1 MKAQVGLILLT
12 LFMVGSA
19 SFAYER
25 RHSPFFCFTK
35 TDDRGEMDFDD
46 VSKGV
51 RNRSEGVNW
60 DRRTLICPVLVDDT
74 LPLRG
79 IRTLTIQG
87 WDGDGGDRGTV
98 GAKACVTFRWAR
110 GGECGH
116 QVVDG
121 DSSRMGLFELQFRQ
135 ETPGDPLD
143 KWRGFHVDYPYV
155 EITLPGRAGDFSTVF
170 GYVVTD

>member
-25 RHSPFFCFTK
+25 RHSPFFCFAK
-35 TDDRGEMDFDD
+35 TDDVGEMDFDGT
-46 VSKGV
+46 SRGI
-51 RNRSEGVNW
+51 RNRSEGGNW
-60 DRRTLICPVLVDDT
+60 RRRTLICPVLVHDN
-74 LPLRG
+74 LPLSR

-87 WDGDGGDRGTV
+87 WDGDGGSEGAV
-98 GAKACVTFRWAR
+98 GAKACVTYRWAR

-116 QVVDG
+116 EVVDG
-121 DSSRMGLFELQFRQ
+121 YPSHVGFFELQFRQ
-135 ETPGDPLD
+135 ETANDPLN
-143 KWRGFHVDYPYV
+143 KWRGLHVDYPYV
-155 EITLPGRAGDFSTVF
+155 EITLPGKQQDFSSVF